1 MKKAIISFVLGCI
14 VMALAISAFNTST
27 TAPITG
33 FFASDVQSLKSISDA
48 NKSDTPVVL
57 FGNCRKGYFGPIGQN
72 YSYACSLFYNK
83 SVEIRRIGSTGSM
96 WPTLSSGYVLLDT
109 APSELKVGDIVVT
122 LVDGKEIVHR
132 IYEIG
137 EDEVGSYFVT
147 KGDNSAVADG
157 KVRADQIVA
166 KVVGIIY

>member
-1 MKKAIISFVLGCI
+1 
-14 VMALAISAFNTST
+14 
-27 TAPITG
+27 
-33 FFASDVQSLKSISDA
+33 
-48 NKSDTPVVL
+48 
-57 FGNCRKGYFGPIGQN
+57 
-72 YSYACSLFYNK
+72 
-83 SVEIRRIGSTGSM
+83 M